1 MSFDDIEIGMLL
13 LWIDDQDVG
22 MAPVPITI
30 RRFFQAHS
38 IRVELPGYRPYEIEL
53 TTEARLLP
61 RLRFG
66 VTHPLVMMGKRPPPL
81 VKSRLNSGVCWEGA
95 QTGGIDGG
103 TGQRKSDDSIPPR
116 PSLVNPSQLL
126 DRLSSFPLLTISHS
140 GIRS

>member
-1 MSFDDIEIGMLL
+1 MIRLAAMACLVWSAGCAYRATVTTEPAGAVVF
-13 LWIDDQDVG
+13 IDDQDVG

-81 VKSRLNSGVCWEGA
+81 RTLMLIPEHGPA
-95 QTGGIDGG
+95 G
-103 TGQRKSDDSIPPR
+103 TWTPEDVER
-116 PSLVNPSQLL
+116 
-126 DRLSSFPLLTISHS
+126 
-140 GIRS
+140 